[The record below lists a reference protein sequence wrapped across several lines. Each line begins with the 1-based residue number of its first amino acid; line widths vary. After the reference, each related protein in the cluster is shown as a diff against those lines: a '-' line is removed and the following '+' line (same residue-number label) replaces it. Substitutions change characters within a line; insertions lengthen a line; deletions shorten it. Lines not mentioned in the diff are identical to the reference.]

1 MKTPFCEI
9 PSTYLRVSSTMAAA
23 LMGGNKEKVASYG
36 ILQLQKLMTEVALH
50 KYSYKKVFSK
60 YAANL
65 QENAL

>member
-1 MKTPFCEI
+1 
-9 PSTYLRVSSTMAAA
+9 MAAA

-60 YAANL
+60 YGANL

>member
-1 MKTPFCEI
+1 
-9 PSTYLRVSSTMAAA
+9 MAAA
-23 LMGGNKEKVASYG
+23 LMSGNKEKVASYG

-65 QENAL
+65 QENALWS